1 MGKAKLRLFISCEC
15 VDDVNTF
22 IETLLLC
29 AIFIIRYI
37 ELLLTYIKRGTMGLM
52 YKIRNIMYL
61 YKKND
66 TNLFSAMDFVFLLHV
81 FAMETN
87 LE

>member
-1 MGKAKLRLFISCEC
+1 MI
-15 VDDVNTF
+15 
-22 IETLLLC
+22 
-29 AIFIIRYI
+29 
-37 ELLLTYIKRGTMGLM
+37 
-52 YKIRNIMYL
+52 IRNIMYL

-87 LE
+87 LEQESQGGL